1 MAKEIKQIVKLQIIG
16 GEAKPAPPIGTALGP
31 TGINLQQF
39 VQTFNAKTSNRKGE
53 LIPTIVTIYKDR
65 TFDIAF
71 KVAPVSFMVK
81 KAINLEKGSATP
93 NKTKVGK
100 ITKKQVKEIAAKK
113 LPDLNTKDIE
123 KAAKIVEGTCKSM
136 GIEVVD

>member
-1 MAKEIKQIVKLQIIG
+1 MAKEVKQIVKLQIIG

-39 VQTFNAKTSNRKGE
+39 VQTFNAKTANRKGE

-65 TFDIAF
+65 TYDIVF

-81 KAINLEKGSATP
+81 KAINIEKGSATP
-93 NKTKVGK
+93 NKVKVGK
-100 ITKKQVKEIAAKK
+100 ITKKHIKEIAMKK
-113 LPDLNTKDIE
+113 LPDLNTKSVD
-123 KAAKIVEGTCKSM
+123 KAMLIVEGTCKSM
-136 GIEVVD
+136 GLEIVE

>member
-31 TGINLQQF
+31 TGINLGQF
-39 VQTFNAKTSNRKGE
+39 VQAFNSKTSNRKGE

-65 TFDIAF
+65 TFDIVL

-100 ITKKQVKEIAAKK
+100 ITKKQIKEIATKK

-123 KAAKIVEGTCKSM
+123 MASRIVEGTCKSM
-136 GIEVVD
+136 GIEVID

>member
-31 TGINLQQF
+31 TGVNLQQF

-53 LIPTIVTIYKDR
+53 LIPTIVTIYKDK
-65 TFDIAF
+65 TFDIVL

-100 ITKKQVKEIAAKK
+100 ITKKQVKEIATKK

-123 KAAKIVEGTCKSM
+123 QAAKIVEGTCKSM
-136 GIEVVD
+136 GIEVID